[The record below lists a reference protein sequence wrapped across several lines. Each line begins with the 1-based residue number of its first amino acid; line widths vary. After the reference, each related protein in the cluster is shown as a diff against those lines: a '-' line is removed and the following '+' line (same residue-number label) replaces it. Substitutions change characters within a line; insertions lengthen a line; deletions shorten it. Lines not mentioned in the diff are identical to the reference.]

1 MSLSQRYDIDLMGNQ
16 QDTGIPASACA
27 AIQRRNSPVCGVRC
41 PGLSK
46 NEFSAGKS
54 FAGPRAKSPAVSRYL
69 HHWLV

>member
-1 MSLSQRYDIDLMGNQ
+1 MSPSQRCDIDLMGNQ

-54 FAGPRAKSPAVSRYL
+54 VAGPGAKSPAVSRYL